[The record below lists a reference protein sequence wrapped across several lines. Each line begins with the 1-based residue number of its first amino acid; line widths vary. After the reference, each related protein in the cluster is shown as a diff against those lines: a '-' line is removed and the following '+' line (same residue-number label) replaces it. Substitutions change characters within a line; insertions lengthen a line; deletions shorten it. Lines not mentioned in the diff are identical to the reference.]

1 MFDLKDKEI
10 IITFLLIIDL
20 IIIFYMILVEVSFNL
35 ILFDTIISIIMLLD
49 IFFEIKNSKNKKKSL
64 KNNIIQIIA
73 SIPYDLILLGS
84 GLSILKFLRIFKI
97 IKLLKVVSFIKLF
110 IKKIERINDNI
121 HFDRIIIV
129 ILIILVFCGISI
141 YLFEGLNLLDSIY
154 FVVITFSSVGF
165 GDIIMKTSIG
175 RAIAIIISLTSIIG
189 ISAFSALVI
198 NYFNMENDSNISNLK
213 KEVEEL
219 KKQNEMIIE
228 LLKNKEKNK

>member
-165 GDIIMKTSIG
+165 GDIVMKTSIG